1 MIVVSCQDTMMFKKN
16 ILKNPNVIYIFD
28 HLKISSFPNYFYL
41 NNDIYSHSQYLLM
54 DYYNKQ
60 NTNIIDCDAEL
71 KDLYIKKT
79 MCTLKTSKIFS
90 RLFENSSKPIFECKY
105 DISFV
110 GTVDYGINNTITS
123 HRKDLILKLKEI
135 TIKNNLNVYL
145 GESNEGDKIPLH
157 KYHRILKNTKIF
169 ISP

>member
-1 MIVVSCQDTMMFKKN
+1 M
-16 ILKNPNVIYIFD
+16 
-28 HLKISSFPNYFYL
+28 
-41 NNDIYSHSQYLLM
+41 
-54 DYYNKQ
+54 
-60 NTNIIDCDAEL
+60 
-71 KDLYIKKT
+71 
-79 MCTLKTSKIFS
+79 
-90 RLFENSSKPIFECKY
+90 FENSSKPIFECKY

-135 TIKNNLNVYL
+135 AIKNNLNVYL